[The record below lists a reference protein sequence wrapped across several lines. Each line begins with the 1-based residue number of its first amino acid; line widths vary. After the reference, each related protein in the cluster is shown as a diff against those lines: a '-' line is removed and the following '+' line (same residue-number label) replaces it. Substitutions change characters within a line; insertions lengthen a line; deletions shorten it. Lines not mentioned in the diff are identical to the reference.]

1 MSGSP
6 LHRLQ
11 ERVHKLHDIEFDNEI
26 ERFSYSYDSS
36 DVGKVFRQ
44 LDTNQW
50 WLLTSL
56 TPTFS
61 PVGTDGYFLTLDDT
75 PSSYTGDADRLVKVN
90 STEDGLDFSDTRS
103 YSSSAI
109 DPISPPP
116 SAGDM
121 YYNTS
126 LEEEMRYD
134 GTRSKWL
141 TTNNS
146 ELQAGRSGNAG
157 GGIFYRGINGQV
169 LNATDRGFPVRRGTL
184 VYLALSRSDADLATL
199 EVLVNGVV
207 IATLSHSSSG
217 LTEDTSINVDFDSG
231 LMSFRNQA
239 GGNTTSNVQIIVQYK
254 RRA

>member
-169 LNATDRGFPVRRGTL
+169 LNATDRGFPVRRGTS

-207 IATLSHSSSG
+207 IATLSHSPSG
-217 LTEDTSINVDFDSG
+217 LTEDTSDI
-231 LMSFRNQA
+231 
-239 GGNTTSNVQIIVQYK
+239 
-254 RRA
+254 